1 MGLEIK
7 ESSQP
12 QEKSTKKNKK
22 AAPQKSVPLNS
33 DELTNDYRDRILSI
47 FQKQKKYALELRRTE
62 AYQRIS
68 KLKKLKDIIEIHAE
82 DIRKALKSDFHKAYM
97 ETDITEI
104 LPVLQEVSDV
114 IRNLYSWMSPKTADT
129 PLTLLGTRSEVQY
142 QPRGVTLIISP
153 WNYPFQLAITPLISA
168 IAAGNTVILK
178 PSEYTPATSEIMRK
192 ILETVFV
199 EEEVVLFTGDG
210 KVAEFLTELP
220 FDHIFFTGSTNVGR
234 TVMQKA
240 ANNLTTVTLEL
251 GGKTPVIIDESCDI
265 RSTAERI
272 LWGKTLNAGQTC
284 VAPDYAFV
292 HKKVVDRLI
301 SGIRDALNSFYET
314 NRKDLKD
321 NPDYCRIINKKNHKR
336 LSDMLQNALD
346 RGAHIEMG
354 GEYDQENL
362 YFEPTFLS
370 NVAED
375 SELLQEEIFGPI
387 LPIIVYENLEDAL
400 TYINSRPKP
409 LALYIFS
416 NDSKNTDYVLQNTSS
431 GGVAINDVIIHLA
444 NSHLPFGGVNHSGQG
459 SYHGIFGFKAFS
471 HERAVLRQGILSTVR
486 LLYPPYN
493 PLVDTVSEFMK
504 KFMI

>member
-68 KLKKLKDIIEIHAE
+68 KLKKLKDIIEIDAE

>member
-82 DIRKALKSDFHKAYM
+82 DIRKALKSDFNKAYM

-114 IRNLYSWMSPKTADT
+114 IRNLYSWMSPKTTDT

-314 NRKDLKD
+314 NRKDLKN

>member
-1 MGLEIK
+1 
-7 ESSQP
+7 
-12 QEKSTKKNKK
+12 
-22 AAPQKSVPLNS
+22 
-33 DELTNDYRDRILSI
+33 
-47 FQKQKKYALELRRTE
+47 
-62 AYQRIS
+62 
-68 KLKKLKDIIEIHAE
+68 
-82 DIRKALKSDFHKAYM
+82 
-97 ETDITEI
+97 
-104 LPVLQEVSDV
+104 
-114 IRNLYSWMSPKTADT
+114 
-129 PLTLLGTRSEVQY
+129 
-142 QPRGVTLIISP
+142 
-153 WNYPFQLAITPLISA
+153 
-168 IAAGNTVILK
+168 
-178 PSEYTPATSEIMRK
+178 
-192 ILETVFV
+192 
-199 EEEVVLFTGDG
+199 
-210 KVAEFLTELP
+210 
-220 FDHIFFTGSTNVGR
+220 
-234 TVMQKA
+234 MQKA

-493 PLVDTVSEFMK
+493 PLVATVSEFMK